1 MSFYVSTATFYLL
14 HCDEW
19 DRVVALPR
27 HKFVTG
33 ATLLQLRNSEC
44 KLAHIYG
51 MNKGKVF
58 MSCVLYTNR
67 YVNVNE

>member
-1 MSFYVSTATFYLL
+1 MQ
-14 HCDEW
+14 
-19 DRVVALPR
+19 
-27 HKFVTG
+27 TG
-33 ATLLQLRNSEC
+33 THLC
-44 KLAHIYG
+44 HYG